1 MTGKNINLSYLT
13 CPIWWVISRIGDKW
27 LMFVLYVIYYC
38 KYKGYPTSQLG
49 FFGV

>member
-27 LMFVLYVIYYC
+27 LMFVLYVIIVST
-38 KYKGYPTSQLG
+38 KAILHLN
-49 FFGV
+49 

>member
-13 CPIWWVISRIGDKW
+13 CPIWWVISRIGDK
-27 LMFVLYVIYYC
+27 MVNVRSIRYYC